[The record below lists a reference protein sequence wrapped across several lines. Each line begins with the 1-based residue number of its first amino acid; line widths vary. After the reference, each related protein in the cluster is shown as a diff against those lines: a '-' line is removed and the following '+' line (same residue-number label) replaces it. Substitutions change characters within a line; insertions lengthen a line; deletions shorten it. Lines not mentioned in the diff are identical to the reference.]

1 MKEKEGESFEKE
13 HLGYHSCWLNQIK
26 PDLDRKSRFGE
37 KDLCGA
43 IFLFWSKCL
52 NQTDA
57 QIFTTYNEPNTENN
71 CLSCQNR
78 LWVFS

>member
-1 MKEKEGESFEKE
+1 MKGKEGESYEKE

-26 PDLDRKSRFGE
+26 PDLDRISRFGE
-37 KDLCGA
+37 KDQCGA

-57 QIFTTYNEPNTENN
+57 LIFTACNEP
-71 CLSCQNR
+71 
-78 LWVFS
+78 